1 MGQTYPAVLP
11 STVKVQD
18 GTALTNPTPTNAT
31 IATAPG
37 GDVWHPN
44 VWAERKL
51 RHPGGPVGWTNMPA
65 TPADPDFTDYVLVAK
80 ACNMP
85 YQ

>member
-1 MGQTYPAVLP
+1 MSQTYPAALP
-11 STVKVQD
+11 STLKVQD
-18 GTALTNPTPTNAT
+18 GTALYNPTPTNAT
-31 IATAPG
+31 VGTSS

-44 VWAERKL
+44 VWSEKIKA
-51 RHPGGPVGWTNMPA
+51 HPGGPVGWTNMPA
-65 TPADPDFTDYVLVAK
+65 TPADADFVQCTLMPR